1 MALIDRHAGRGQPRP
16 GGAVDCQPKT
26 GADDTAPGNNDVMAT
41 HVALLRGINLG
52 GRNKVAMAD
61 LRALVS
67 ELGHADVLTYIQSGN
82 VLFTAPAD
90 ADCAEVASAITGAIS
105 AKLAVTAPVVVVTRE
120 ELGQIHAA
128 NPFPDEPDPKRVH
141 AVVLSGPPGAELTA
155 KLDAAVT
162 QSAAKGARDAVV
174 TAERTL
180 YLHTPAGYGNSDLS
194 AAVLRIVSSP
204 KAGLTGTARNWA
216 TMTKLLELCGG

>member
-1 MALIDRHAGRGQPRP
+1 
-16 GGAVDCQPKT
+16 
-26 GADDTAPGNNDVMAT
+26 MAT

-61 LRALVS
+61 LRALAG
-67 ELGHADVLTYIQSGN
+67 ELGHADVTTYIQSGN

-90 ADCAEVASAITGAIS
+90 ADTTEVARALAEAIAARLG
-105 AKLAVTAPVVVVTRE
+105 VNAPVVVVTRQ

-141 AVVLSGPPGAELTA
+141 AVVLSAPPGAELTA
-155 KLDAAVT
+155 KLDAAIAA
-162 QSAAKGARDAVV
+162 SAAKGAPDAAV
-174 TAERTL
+174 TVGRTL
-180 YLHTPAGYGNSDLS
+180 YLHTAAGYGNSDL
-194 AAVLRIVSSP
+194 AAAALRIVSSP

-216 TMTKLLELCGG
+216 TMTKLLELCDG